1 MTDPSVH
8 QAGARPS
15 AEGQGRRSRHRR
27 AALLRVGLLALI
39 LVLLNVLASG
49 WPLRWDLTEGR
60 RFTMAEP
67 TRALLGDLDDIV
79 GITVYLGNEGLT
91 PNLARLREE
100 TLSLLRR
107 FEEASGGNVVYQV
120 LDPNAIED
128 RDNRLALFK
137 ELQDRGLL
145 SVELRSGAQAGEGF
159 EQRYLFPYAEVEY
172 RGGDPEVVL
181 LTDQF
186 LPVVTPMWDPE
197 AAVALLEYNLARAIR
212 QVTVPVKPRV
222 AFVTGHGELDSLSVL
237 DLSYA
242 LREFYRVDRFDLNT
256 VNAIDT
262 GYAALILAGSRNA
275 FSTVNKFKLDQYLL
289 RGGSLLWFLDGVVA
303 NFDSLIAHRG
313 EYFSQ
318 PTARGI
324 GDLLFQYGARVNEN
338 LVQDRQNA
346 RIAVPLGESGQ
357 YEQRPWPYRPIVTN
371 HHPAHPIGRNLDAVL
386 MAFASTVDTV
396 ASPGVRKTI
405 LMRSSDNARALPDP
419 VRVRFNLLVNPLPD
433 EAWKESGLP
442 LAVLLEGRFPSAFRT
457 RAGLAERFTARGVG
471 GDAFVATG
479 VPARQIVVGDADF
492 VRNAVAPDGRIAPL
506 GLDQV
511 EQYIFA
517 NKDWVLNALE
527 YLTDNSGLMA
537 TRAKEVRL
545 RPLDPVRVREG
556 RSTWP
561 LLAIVAPVLLLAL
574 LGLVYN
580 VVRWRRYGM
589 RPEA

>member
-15 AEGQGRRSRHRR
+15 AEGPGRRSRHRR

-67 TRALLGDLDDIV
+67 TRALLGELDDIV
-79 GITVYLGNEGLT
+79 GITVYLGDEGLT

-100 TLSLLRR
+100 TLGLLRR
-107 FEEASGGNVVYQV
+107 FEQASGGNVVYQV

-324 GDLLFQYGARVNEN
+324 DDLLFQYGARVNEN